1 MKTIELKS
9 SNIKKLKAV
18 ELRVDKDKNLVMV
31 TGKNAAGKSSLL
43 DSIWYALGGK
53 KNIPDEPIRKGE
65 EKGEIT
71 INLEGYIVV
80 RTFTNSGS
88 YLKITN
94 KDGSDYS
101 NPQAFLDYIVGNLSF
116 DPLEF
121 SRMESKKQIAE
132 LIKITGLD
140 LTELEENKKKLT
152 QERLFVGRE
161 VKALPKVD
169 DEVVEMSV
177 RFMKDNENLPSS
189 KELMQK
195 YTDATNEVNL
205 YNRTQE
211 DIKLYE
217 EEISLLNRKL
227 KDAQIKLV
235 ELKNI
240 KKPIVNLSSMKVE
253 LDSLEETNQKMA
265 TADKTIY
272 DDMIWGKKNA
282 EYGELTR
289 KIVAVDEEKKT
300 KLAEVKMPI
309 DGLGWDE
316 EGVSYNNIPFN
327 QLSGAEQLKIS
338 MAIAMASNPKLK
350 VVLIKDGSL
359 LDQDSLKVVEE
370 MAKEKDWQIWVEA
383 VQEDKSIGIYVE
395 DGTITSIDGV
405 PVA

>member
-1 MKTIELKS
+1 MKIIELKS

-71 INLEGYIVV
+71 INLDGYIVV
-80 RTFTNSGS
+80 RTFTDKGS

-140 LTELEENKKKLT
+140 LTELEEKKKEIT
-152 QERLFVGRE
+152 QERLFIGRE
-161 VKALPKVD
+161 VKAMPII
-169 DEVVEMSV
+169 EAEIVEMS
-177 RFMKDNENLPSS
+177 RKFIEENKDLPSIN
-189 KELMQK
+189 ELTQE
-195 YTDATNEVNL
+195 YTNATNNLNL
-205 YNRTQE
+205 YNRAQE

-217 EEISLLNRKL
+217 EEISALNKKL

-240 KKPIVNLSSMKVE
+240 KKPIADLHGMKVKIDE
-253 LDSLEETNQKMA
+253 RETINAQLRVA
-265 TADKTIY
+265 EKTIE
-272 DDMIWGKKNA
+272 DSNDWSKINGK
-282 EYGELTR
+282 YSDLTNYIR
-289 KIVAVDEEKKT
+289 AVDEEKKK

-309 DGLGWDE
+309 EGLGWDE

>member
-1 MKTIELKS
+1 MKIIELKS

-80 RTFTNSGS
+80 RTFTSSGS

-140 LTELEENKKKLT
+140 LTELEENKKKFT

-177 RFMKDNENLPSS
+177 RFMEDNKNLPSLHDLMTEINVAEKEIVVDRDRLSKIVKLQREIIELRSEEASLQNLRETHKPKIS
-189 KELMQK
+189 KEEI
-195 YTDATNEVNL
+195 AT
-205 YNRTQE
+205 
-211 DIKLYE
+211 
-217 EEISLLNRKL
+217 
-227 KDAQIKLV
+227 
-235 ELKNI
+235 
-240 KKPIVNLSSMKVE
+240 MKE
-253 LDSLEETNQKMA
+253 KLDSLEETNQKIA

-272 DDMIWGKKNA
+272 DDMIWGQKNA

-359 LDQDSLKVVEE
+359 LDQDSLKVIEE
-370 MAKEKDWQIWVEA
+370 MAKEKDWQIWCESVDSSGK
-383 VQEDKSIGIYVE
+383 VGIYIEDGEIKSIN
-395 DGTITSIDGV
+395 
-405 PVA
+405 

>member
-1 MKTIELKS
+1 MKIIELKS

-53 KNIPDEPIRKGE
+53 KNIPEEPIRKGE

-80 RTFTNSGS
+80 RTFTDKGS

-121 SRMESKKQIAE
+121 SRMDSKKQIAE

-140 LTELEENKKKLT
+140 LTSVDEEKRELT

-161 VKALPKVD
+161 VKSLPKID
-169 DEVVEMSV
+169 DEIVEV
-177 RFMKDNENLPSS
+177 SS
-189 KELMQK
+189 KFIKENKDMPSLHDLMTEINVAERNLDSYERKMERKTKVKELICGLQ
-195 YTDATNEVNL
+195 
-205 YNRTQE
+205 Q
-211 DIKLYE
+211 
-217 EEISLLNRKL
+217 
-227 KDAQIKLV
+227 
-235 ELKNI
+235 ELKSLEI
-240 KKPIVNLSSMKVE
+240 IETPKKREGDIIAMKKK
-253 LDSLEETNQKMA
+253 LNTLEETNKKIE
-265 TADKTIY
+265 TAKKTIQ
-272 DDMIWGKKNA
+272 DDEDWSLANEKYNGLTSRIKEVEDRKK
-282 EYGELTR
+282 
-289 KIVAVDEEKKT
+289 K

-309 DGLGWDE
+309 EGLGWSE
-316 EGVSYNNIPFN
+316 EDVVYNNIPFN
-327 QLSGAEQLKIS
+327 QLSGAEQLKVS

-359 LDQDSLKVVEE
+359 LDQNSLKAIEE
-370 MAKEKDWQIWVEA
+370 MAKEKDWQIWVES
-383 VQEDKSIGIYVE
+383 VDESGKVGIYIEDGEVKSIN
-395 DGTITSIDGV
+395 
-405 PVA
+405 

>member
-1 MKTIELKS
+1 MKIIELKS

-80 RTFTNSGS
+80 RTFTDKGS

-140 LTELEENKKKLT
+140 LTELEENYKKLT

-177 RFMKDNENLPSS
+177 RFMEDNKNLPSLHDLMT
-189 KELMQK
+189 ELDTAERNLENYNESREKILEIEQK
-195 YTDATNEVNL
+195 INDL
-205 YNRTQE
+205 QE
-211 DIKLYE
+211 EWKILKGIEKPAKGE
-217 EEISLLNRKL
+217 EEIK
-227 KDAQIKLV
+227 AM
-235 ELKNI
+235 
-240 KKPIVNLSSMKVE
+240 KKK

-359 LDQDSLKVVEE
+359 LDQDSLKVIEE
-370 MAKEKDWQIWVEA
+370 MAKDKDWQVWIESV
-383 VQEDKSIGIYVE
+383 DSSGTIGIYIE
-395 DGTITSIDGV
+395 DGEVKSIN
-405 PVA
+405 

>member
-1 MKTIELKS
+1 MKIIELKS

-71 INLEGYIVV
+71 INLDGYIVV
-80 RTFTNSGS
+80 RTFTDKGS

-140 LTELEENKKKLT
+140 LTELEEKKKEIT
-152 QERLFVGRE
+152 QERLFIGRE
-161 VKALPKVD
+161 VKAMPII
-169 DEVVEMSV
+169 EAEIVEMS
-177 RFMKDNENLPSS
+177 RKFIEENKDLPSIN
-189 KELMQK
+189 ELTQE
-195 YTDATNEVNL
+195 YTNATNNLNL
-205 YNRTQE
+205 YNRAQE

-217 EEISLLNRKL
+217 EEISALNKKL

-240 KKPIVNLSSMKVE
+240 KKPIADLHGMKVKIDE
-253 LDSLEETNQKMA
+253 RETINAQLRVA
-265 TADKTIY
+265 EKTIE
-272 DDMIWGKKNA
+272 DSNDWSKINGK
-282 EYGELTR
+282 YSDLTNDIR
-289 KIVAVDEEKKT
+289 AVDEEKKK

-309 DGLGWDE
+309 EGLGWDE

-359 LDQDSLKVVEE
+359 LDQDSLKVIED
-370 MAKEKDWQIWVEA
+370 MAKEEDWQIWVES
-383 VQEDKSIGIYVE
+383 VDESGKVGIYIENGEVKSIN
-395 DGTITSIDGV
+395 
-405 PVA
+405 

>member
-1 MKTIELKS
+1 MKIIELKS

-53 KNIPDEPIRKGE
+53 KNIPGEPIRKGE

-80 RTFTNSGS
+80 RTFTGSGS

-177 RFMKDNENLPSS
+177 RFMEDNKNLPSS
-189 KELMQK
+189 NDLINEINIAEKNMNSYKEALGKIVRLQK
-195 YTDATNEVNL
+195 EIIEKESEILDLRMIE
-205 YNRTQE
+205 E
-211 DIKLYE
+211 PEIKE
-217 EEISLLNRKL
+217 ELIVKMKEKLNT
-227 KDAQIKLV
+227 
-235 ELKNI
+235 
-240 KKPIVNLSSMKVE
+240 
-253 LDSLEETNQKMA
+253 LEETNQKIA

-359 LDQDSLKVVEE
+359 LDQDSLKVIEE
-370 MAKEKDWQIWVEA
+370 MAKEKDWQIWCESVDSSGK
-383 VQEDKSIGIYVE
+383 VGIYIEDGEIKSIN
-395 DGTITSIDGV
+395 
-405 PVA
+405 

>member
-1 MKTIELKS
+1 MKIIELKS

-53 KNIPDEPIRKGE
+53 KNIPGEPIRKGE

-80 RTFTNSGS
+80 RTFTDKGS

-140 LTELEENKKKLT
+140 LTELEEKKKKLT

-177 RFMKDNENLPSS
+177 KFMKDNENLPSS

-205 YNRTQE
+205 YNIAQS
-211 DIKLYE
+211 DIQRYE
-217 EEISLLNRKL
+217 EEIVSLNKKL
-227 KDAQIKLV
+227 KDAQIRLV

-240 KKPIVNLSSMKVE
+240 KKPILDLHSMKEE
-253 LDSLEETNQKMA
+253 LDSLEEINQKMA
-265 TADKTIY
+265 TADKTIH
-272 DDMIWGKKNA
+272 DDMIWGKKNG
-282 EYGELTR
+282 EYEELTQ
-289 KIVAVDEEKKT
+289 KIISVDKEKKT

-309 DGLGWDE
+309 DGLSWNE

-359 LDQDSLKVVEE
+359 LDQDSLKVIEE
-370 MAKEKDWQIWVEA
+370 MAKDKDWQVWIESIDSSGKVGIYI
-383 VQEDKSIGIYVE
+383 EDGEIKSIN
-395 DGTITSIDGV
+395 
-405 PVA
+405 

>member
-1 MKTIELKS
+1 MKIIELKS

-53 KNIPDEPIRKGE
+53 KNIPGEPIRKGE

-71 INLEGYIVV
+71 INLDGYIVV
-80 RTFTNSGS
+80 RTFTDKGS

-140 LTELEENKKKLT
+140 LTKLEEKKKEIT

-161 VKALPKVD
+161 VKALPVIEAEIVELSRRFVEENKDLPSISNLTTEIGLAEKEILFFDRNKVD
-169 DEVVEMSV
+169 I
-177 RFMKDNENLPSS
+177 
-189 KELMQK
+189 KELEDEIM
-195 YTDATNEVNL
+195 
-205 YNRTQE
+205 RSQE
-211 DIKLYE
+211 KL
-217 EEISLLNRKL
+217 
-227 KDAQIKLV
+227 A
-235 ELKNI
+235 ELKKVMVPKI
-240 KKPIVNLSSMKVE
+240 SPEELSKMKE
-253 LDSLEETNQKMA
+253 SLKNTETINAQVRVA
-265 TADKTIY
+265 EKTIE
-272 DDMIWGKKNA
+272 DSNDWSKINGK
-282 EYGELTR
+282 YSDLTNDIR
-289 KIVAVDEEKKT
+289 AVDEEKKK

-309 DGLGWDE
+309 EGLGWDE

-359 LDQDSLKVVEE
+359 LDQDSLKVIED
-370 MAKEKDWQIWVEA
+370 MAKEEDWQIWVES
-383 VQEDKSIGIYVE
+383 VDESGKVGIYIENGEVKSIN
-395 DGTITSIDGV
+395 
-405 PVA
+405 

>member
-1 MKTIELKS
+1 MKIIELKS

-80 RTFTNSGS
+80 RTFTSSGS

-101 NPQAFLDYIVGNLSF
+101 NPQAFLDFIVGNLSF

-161 VKALPKVD
+161 VKATPKVD
-169 DEVVEMSV
+169 DEVVEMSNK
-177 RFMKDNENLPSS
+177 FLEENKNLPSS

-211 DIKLYE
+211 DIKSYE

-253 LDSLEETNQKMA
+253 LDSLEETSQKMA

-289 KIVAVDEEKKT
+289 KIVAIDEEKKI

-309 DGLGWDE
+309 EGLGWDE

-359 LDQDSLKVVEE
+359 LDQDSLKVIED
-370 MAKEKDWQIWVEA
+370 MAKEKDWQIWCESVDSSGK
-383 VQEDKSIGIYVE
+383 VGIYIEDGEIKSIN
-395 DGTITSIDGV
+395 
-405 PVA
+405 

>member
-1 MKTIELKS
+1 MKIIELKS

-53 KNIPDEPIRKGE
+53 KNIPGEPIRKGE

-71 INLEGYIVV
+71 INLDGYIVV
-80 RTFTNSGS
+80 RTFTDKGS

-140 LTELEENKKKLT
+140 LTKLEEKKKEIT
-152 QERLFVGRE
+152 QERLFIGRE
-161 VKALPKVD
+161 VKAMPII
-169 DEVVEMSV
+169 EAEIVEMS
-177 RFMKDNENLPSS
+177 RKFIEENKDLPSIHDLMTECNGRE
-189 KELMQK
+189 KEID
-195 YTDATNEVNL
+195 Y
-205 YNRTQE
+205 YN
-211 DIKLYE
+211 DIQREIKQAE
-217 EEISLLNRKL
+217 EEIKDLQNVLIRL
-227 KDAQIKLV
+227 KD
-235 ELKNI
+235 I
-240 KKPIVNLSSMKVE
+240 KKPTVDAEELAKMKE
-253 LDSLEETNQKMA
+253 SLKNTETINAQVRVA
-265 TADKTIY
+265 EKTIE
-272 DDMIWGKKNA
+272 DSNDWSKINGK
-282 EYGELTR
+282 YSDLTNDI
-289 KIVAVDEEKKT
+289 KAVDEEKKK

-309 DGLGWDE
+309 EGLGWDE

-359 LDQDSLKVVEE
+359 LDQDSLKVVED
-370 MAKEKDWQIWVEA
+370 MAKEEDWQIWVES
-383 VQEDKSIGIYVE
+383 VDESGKVGIYIEDGEIKSIN
-395 DGTITSIDGV
+395 
-405 PVA
+405 